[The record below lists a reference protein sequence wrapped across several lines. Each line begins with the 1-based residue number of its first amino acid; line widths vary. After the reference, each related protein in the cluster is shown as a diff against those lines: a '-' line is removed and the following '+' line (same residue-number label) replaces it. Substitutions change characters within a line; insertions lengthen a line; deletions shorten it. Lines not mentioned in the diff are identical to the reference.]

1 MGKGLLL
8 KSGGINVDPNDL
20 TATQSDII
28 KGKTALVNGSD
39 EPVSGTLEL
48 TGNASTGNVLA
59 GNTFYTT
66 NPKSKQ
72 TGTMKDW
79 RGTPQHIDARRL
91 GNNRFEVAV
100 AAGYHGYSWA
110 GNSYEYMEYSEV
122 ASTLG
127 LTAAKLAQGQSV
139 CGLSGTYKG
148 LGNAAAADVRK
159 GKTFSTASLSNAAG
173 TMPEQGG
180 STTTPGTANKTIVSA
195 NRYVTGNIVVAG
207 NSNLTAGN
215 IKKGVNIFGV
225 TGSWEGYVAT
235 PADLYKYGANPLGF
249 KAYSRAYST
258 ALMES
263 NQIKLQATG
272 YDEDEDDSTSYYWNY
287 AAAVSTATKNLTGYS
302 KLTLTYYV
310 YYGRYY
316 NSNGMRGFIK
326 LGISSSSPTNPDYVS
341 FDTVSTVAD
350 MSSTVTIGQKTLSLD
365 ISSINATK
373 YIAVQLGGYKGY
385 GFGIYIYQIS
395 LS

>member
-8 KSGGINVDPNDL
+8 ISGGINVDPNDL
-20 TATQSDII
+20 TATQGDIM

-79 RGTPQHIDARRL
+79 RGTPQHIDARRI
-91 GNNRFEVAV
+91 NNSRFEVAV
-100 AAGYHGYSWA
+100 AAGYHGYNWA
-110 GNSYEYMEYSEV
+110 SNSYEYMDYSEV

-148 LGNAAAADVRK
+148 LGNAAATDVRK
-159 GKTFSTASLSNAAG
+159 GKTFSTVSLSNATG

-180 STTTPGTANKTIVSA
+180 STTTPGTTNKTIVSA

-225 TGSWEGYVAT
+225 TGSWEGYVAAPT
-235 PADLYKYGANPLGF
+235 DLYKYGAQGIPWLGF
-249 KAYSRAYST
+249 KGHSNTNDSNFAF
-258 ALMES
+258 ES
-263 NQIKLQATG
+263 NQILLFVEG
-272 YDEDEDDSTSYYWNY
+272 DESDDGNGGTDYEDTSTLVSTSN
-287 AAAVSTATKNLTGYS
+287 AFNLTGYKS
-302 KLTLTYYV
+302 ITLTINV
-310 YYGRYY
+310 IRRNT
-316 NSNGMRGFIK
+316 NSDSYIE
-326 LGISSSSPTNPDYVS
+326 LGAYSGKPTNAYSRPSAYS
-341 FDTVSTVAD
+341 RINGKS
-350 MSSTVTIGQKTLSLD
+350 MSLGQKTLVLD
-365 ISSINATK
+365 VSAINATR
-373 YIAVQLGGYKGY
+373 YIGVRISGHGY
-385 GFGIYIYQIS
+385 GPIQIYVYQVS
-395 LS
+395 VS